1 MERDERS
8 YEAMALTE
16 ASNNRGLPE
25 TAVAFAVLHLA
36 EQVGR
41 VADHLD
47 RLADDGSYSPSASAA
62 LRVVLR

>member
-36 EQVGR
+36 EQVER
-41 VADHLD
+41 LADHLD
-47 RLADDGSYSPSASAA
+47 RITDPSPGSPA
-62 LRVVLR
+62 LRVDALQ